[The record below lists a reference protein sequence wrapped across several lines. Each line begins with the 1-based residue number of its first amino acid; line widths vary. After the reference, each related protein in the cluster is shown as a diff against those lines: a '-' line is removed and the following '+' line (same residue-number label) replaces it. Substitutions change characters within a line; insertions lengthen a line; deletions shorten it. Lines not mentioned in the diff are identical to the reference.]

1 MIDIDYTEVPYLQ
14 EILSYL
20 PINPIDS
27 EDLTTYLEN
36 VSNVIA
42 INYKYGQYQFSY
54 FGVHLLFMSYIYC
67 SIWKISQIE
76 SNRYMDSLMFVRA
89 YNGRENDLHIDIN
102 NIDSIFNYSLI
113 PEKDVSKFFKII
125 ELDISQIK
133 QISNL
138 IGLRDEMAHALGKF
152 KILTAEEFDIR
163 IDSILKSMEQ
173 INSKM
178 TSIMKKWYLN
188 VVLDFCNGKY
198 NEYSNETDFI
208 EEQMV
213 QNFKLSINEL
223 LKLNSVSL
231 SSLISQRRMLKNKI
245 NKFKKS
251 LNSYCEIFGV

>member
-113 PEKDVSKFFKII
+113 PEKDVSK
-125 ELDISQIK
+125 
-133 QISNL
+133 
-138 IGLRDEMAHALGKF
+138 LGKRF
-152 KILTAEEFDIR
+152 
-163 IDSILKSMEQ
+163 
-173 INSKM
+173 SKP
-178 TSIMKKWYLN
+178 K
-188 VVLDFCNGKY
+188 
-198 NEYSNETDFI
+198 
-208 EEQMV
+208 
-213 QNFKLSINEL
+213 
-223 LKLNSVSL
+223 
-231 SSLISQRRMLKNKI
+231 
-245 NKFKKS
+245 
-251 LNSYCEIFGV
+251 